1 MKIRPVG
8 AEFHA
13 DERTDRHNEAKCL
26 FSQFFERA
34 LKGKAAPCTDP
45 DSPWGFKVE
54 ASKLHDIRHV

>member
-13 DERTDRHNEAKCL
+13 DERTDRHNEANCR

-34 LKGKAAPCTDP
+34 LKGNAAAVQTPTVP
-45 DSPWGFKVE
+45 EG
-54 ASKLHDIRHV
+54 

>member
-26 FSQFFERA
+26 FSQFFKRA

-45 DSPWGFKVE
+45 DSP
-54 ASKLHDIRHV
+54 